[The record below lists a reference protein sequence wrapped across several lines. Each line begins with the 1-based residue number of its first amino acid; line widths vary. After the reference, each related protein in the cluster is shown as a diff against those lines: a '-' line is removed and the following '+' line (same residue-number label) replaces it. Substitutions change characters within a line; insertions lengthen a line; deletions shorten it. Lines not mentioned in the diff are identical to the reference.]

1 MVSLVLLSMLENI
14 FLSSLMLL
22 LFFSPLLMPSA
33 ESSGIDFED
42 LSATKQWV
50 VTSCYFFATCWL
62 RELVN
67 NFIFAA
73 DQSPS
78 ETGAITASSQGF
90 DCKDV
95 QQKLIERLKALIDLE
110 EELRFTAS
118 KCYVFSPPGLDLLPA
133 PKELYEVH
141 SPNVDIPEYDPHAS
155 KAQKKAAAAE
165 KKKLVKRAKEKEKSK
180 SKMLKAK
187 KKHEELLS
195 TRALGALRPLDP
207 HVCCA
212 LGFDG
217 LSVLPAGA
225 EGSQCLSQVQVTKCG
240 GSEITLLLNLLDKS
254 LSDIL
259 AEKKSCAFSC
269 GNEERNDDNPY
280 QTASHS
286 TKTNTA
292 SAAFISSEDSSKKCF
307 DLLQS
312 YLNAGVFASLH
323 EHLAIVT
330 ELRCGQNS
338 FDNDAEKEQELVS
351 MARSLFSCTRTLFE
365 SDILT
370 RSPGKLYLFLILK
383 QLGRGDR
390 SRHHDSVRRPSST
403 QLNDLMV
410 YVSDNVSEIITGAYT
425 GDLEFAM
432 DGVLTIQSIY
442 ECSRRISDDS
452 SDAKASSTD
461 FGKKLSGVSEKL
473 LKEHWPEETKMNKSN
488 VGKLLTLFLEHS
500 PDRMSGLTRLVN
512 DVLLELPHTEKC
524 KGPVDNYPT
533 CSSSSFG
540 SYYTVVISYLWKELL
555 KLFDCN
561 TKNPANAKKMFEK
574 MAELINLLQSLFDL
588 TKENEC
594 LAKKAILLQQ
604 LKLGSKFIE
613 IFVAKAIPFFQ
624 IHFEQHKDTIFELI
638 RLMQKNCRQMYAIIA
653 HGKREKDANL
663 AKEGPRA
670 KKSLEL
676 FIHKVKSLLKKNRCM
691 TAMWTK
697 TLAAK
702 DIDGSA
708 LSDEE
713 GTTQSDDSDAGSEEE
728 EVEVKDEEEEE
739 EEEDSESDGE
749 ED

>member
-1 MVSLVLLSMLENI
+1 M
-14 FLSSLMLL
+14 
-22 LFFSPLLMPSA
+22 PLT

-50 VTSCYFFATCWL
+50 VTSSYFCATCWV

-73 DQSPS
+73 DPINPGAS
-78 ETGAITASSQGF
+78 AITSSSQGF
-90 DCKDV
+90 DCRDV
-95 QQKLIERLKALIDLE
+95 QQKVIERLKALIELE
-110 EELRFTAS
+110 EELRFTSS
-118 KCYVFSPPGLDLLPA
+118 KCFVFSPPGLDLLPA

-141 SPNVDIPEYDPHAS
+141 SPTVDIPAYDPHAS

-207 HVCCA
+207 QVCCA
-212 LGFDG
+212 IGFDG
-217 LSVLPAGA
+217 LSVIPGSA
-225 EGSQCLSQVQVTKCG
+225 EGSQCLSQVQVTECG
-240 GSEITLLLNLLDKS
+240 GPVITLLLNLLDKS

-259 AEKKSCAFSC
+259 SEKKSCAFNS
-269 GNEERNDDNPY
+269 GNEEKSDDNPY
-280 QTASHS
+280 QAVSHS
-286 TKTNTA
+286 TKTNPA

-307 DLLQS
+307 ALLQS
-312 YLNAGVFASLH
+312 YLTSGVFASLQ
-323 EHLAIVT
+323 EHLAIVA

-338 FDNDAEKEQELVS
+338 SDNDEEKEKQLVAT
-351 MARSLFSCTRTLFE
+351 ARCLFSCTRTLFE
-365 SDILT
+365 AESLT
-370 RSPGKLYLFLILK
+370 RSSSGKFYLGLILK
-383 QLGRGDR
+383 QLGKGDR
-390 SRHHDSVRRPSST
+390 SSFHDSVRRLST
-403 QLNDLMV
+403 TQINDLLGLV
-410 YVSDNVSEIITGAYT
+410 ADNVSEIITGAYT
-425 GDLEFAM
+425 GDLDFAM
-432 DGVLTIQSIY
+432 DAVLTMQSIY
-442 ECSRRISDDS
+442 ECSKRISDDS
-452 SDAKASSTD
+452 SDAKGATIN
-461 FGKKLSGVSEKL
+461 FGKRLSDVSDKL

-500 PDRMSGLTRLVN
+500 PDRMSSLTRLVD

-524 KGPVDNYPT
+524 KGPVTNYPT

-540 SYYTVVISYLWKELL
+540 SYYSVVIGYLWKELVS
-555 KLFDCN
+555 LFDCD
-561 TKNPANAKKMFEK
+561 TKNPAVAKKMFEK
-574 MAELINLLQSLFDL
+574 MAELINFLQSLFDL
-588 TKENEC
+588 TSENEC
-594 LAKKAILLQQ
+594 LAKRAILLQQ
-604 LKLGSKFIE
+604 LKFGSKFIE
-613 IFVAKAIPFFQ
+613 TFVAKAIPFFQ
-624 IHFEQHKDTIFELI
+624 VHFEQHKDTIFELI
-638 RLMQKNCRQMYAIIA
+638 RRMQKNCRQMYFIIA
-653 HGKREKDANL
+653 HGKRAKDANL

-697 TLAAK
+697 ALTAK

-713 GTTQSDDSDAGSEEE
+713 GTTQSDDSDAGSDDDDEEEEEE
-728 EVEVKDEEEEE
+728 EVHVKDEEEEE
-739 EEEDSESDGE
+739 EEDDSESDDD